1 MAKEYDIGVWDIQ
14 FYKVDKNGMELQNP
28 DGSVKLFQLKEDDK
42 LDIGYNFFI
51 RDFVQL
57 KWRMT
62 TKATIA
68 VVGLCL
74 FIYVVFF
81 WIDTVQEIRFE
92 IIYF

>member
-51 RDFVQL
+51 RDFVEVSNIKEDEL
-57 KWRMT
+57 
-62 TKATIA
+62 
-68 VVGLCL
+68 V
-74 FIYVVFF
+74 
-81 WIDTVQEIRFE
+81 EIPNE
-92 IIYF
+92 PN

>member
-51 RDFVQL
+51 RDFVEVSNIKENEL
-57 KWRMT
+57 
-62 TKATIA
+62 
-68 VVGLCL
+68 V
-74 FIYVVFF
+74 
-81 WIDTVQEIRFE
+81 EIPNE
-92 IIYF
+92 SN

>member
-51 RDFVQL
+51 RDFVEVSNIKENEL
-57 KWRMT
+57 
-62 TKATIA
+62 
-68 VVGLCL
+68 V
-74 FIYVVFF
+74 
-81 WIDTVQEIRFE
+81 EIPNGSN
-92 IIYF
+92 

>member
-51 RDFVQL
+51 RDFVEVSNIKENEL
-57 KWRMT
+57 
-62 TKATIA
+62 
-68 VVGLCL
+68 V
-74 FIYVVFF
+74 
-81 WIDTVQEIRFE
+81 EIPNE
-92 IIYF
+92 PN

>member
-51 RDFVQL
+51 REFVEVSNIKEDEL
-57 KWRMT
+57 
-62 TKATIA
+62 
-68 VVGLCL
+68 V
-74 FIYVVFF
+74 
-81 WIDTVQEIRFE
+81 EIPNE
-92 IIYF
+92 PN

>member
-51 RDFVQL
+51 RDFV
-57 KWRMT
+57 
-62 TKATIA
+62 
-68 VVGLCL
+68 
-74 FIYVVFF
+74 
-81 WIDTVQEIRFE
+81 EISNIKENELVE
-92 IIYF
+92 IPNESN

>member
-51 RDFVQL
+51 RDFV
-57 KWRMT
+57 
-62 TKATIA
+62 
-68 VVGLCL
+68 
-74 FIYVVFF
+74 
-81 WIDTVQEIRFE
+81 EISNIKENELVE
-92 IIYF
+92 IPNEPN

>member
-51 RDFVQL
+51 REFV
-57 KWRMT
+57 
-62 TKATIA
+62 
-68 VVGLCL
+68 
-74 FIYVVFF
+74 
-81 WIDTVQEIRFE
+81 EISNIKENELVE
-92 IIYF
+92 IPNEPN